1 MEGVIRLKIAIC
13 DDEKIYRDT
22 VKSYIA
28 KFSKSID
35 TSITIFEYDSGLK
48 LLDDINDK
56 DFDLII
62 LDIVMDDI
70 DGIET
75 AKKIRFLDKEV
86 CIVFL
91 TNYSEYA
98 IKGYGLNVYE
108 YLLKESLNE
117 EKLKKIILEVKKN
130 QKTRN
135 IVLKMQK
142 EIVKFNVNSIYF
154 FEVNNRTI
162 TVHYDFNGEYET
174 KSFYGKLEDIEK
186 QLDVNFFY
194 RSHRS
199 YIVNIKKIRKI
210 ASREIFFDISQKA
223 MVSRLKILEL
233 KEKYINYNLKD

>member
-1 MEGVIRLKIAIC
+1 
-13 DDEKIYRDT
+13 
-22 VKSYIA
+22 
-28 KFSKSID
+28 
-35 TSITIFEYDSGLK
+35 
-48 LLDDINDK
+48 
-56 DFDLII
+56 
-62 LDIVMDDI
+62 
-70 DGIET
+70 
-75 AKKIRFLDKEV
+75 
-86 CIVFL
+86 
-91 TNYSEYA
+91 
-98 IKGYGLNVYE
+98 
-108 YLLKESLNE
+108 
-117 EKLKKIILEVKKN
+117 
-130 QKTRN
+130 
-135 IVLKMQK
+135 MQK
-142 EIVKFNVNSIYF
+142 EIVKFNVDSIYF

>member
-1 MEGVIRLKIAIC
+1 MEGVRRLKIAIC

-22 VKSYIA
+22 LKSYIA

-48 LLDDINDK
+48 LLDDISDK
-56 DFDLII
+56 NFDLII
-62 LDIVMDDI
+62 LDIVMDEI
-70 DGIET
+70 DGIDT
-75 AKKIRFLDKEV
+75 AKKIRILDKKV

-91 TNYSEYA
+91 TNYEKYA
-98 IKGYGLNVYE
+98 IRGYGLNVYE
-108 YLLKESLNE
+108 YLLKDSLNE
-117 EKLKKIILEVKKN
+117 DKLKSIINEVKKN
-130 QKTRN
+130 KKTKT

-142 EIVKFNVNSIYF
+142 EIIKFDINSIYF

-162 TVHYDFNGEYET
+162 TVHYDFNEEYKT

-186 QLDVNFFY
+186 QLVEETFY

-223 MVSRLKILEL
+223 MVSRLKYLEL
-233 KEKYINYNLKD
+233 KERYINYNIRD

>member
-1 MEGVIRLKIAIC
+1 MEGVRRLKIAIC

-35 TSITIFEYDSGLK
+35 TSITIFEYDSGFK
-48 LLDDINDK
+48 LLDDISNK
-56 DFDLII
+56 NFDLII
-62 LDIVMDDI
+62 LDIVMDEI
-70 DGIET
+70 DGIDT
-75 AKKIRFLDKEV
+75 AKKIRILDKEV

-91 TNYSEYA
+91 TNYEKYA
-98 IKGYGLNVYE
+98 IRGYRLNVYE
-108 YLLKESLNE
+108 YLLKDSLNE
-117 EKLKKIILEVKKN
+117 DKLKDIINEVKKN
-130 QKTRN
+130 KKTET

-142 EIVKFNVNSIYF
+142 EIIKFDISSIYF
-154 FEVNNRTI
+154 FEVNNRMI
-162 TVHYDFNGEYET
+162 TVHYDFNREYKT

-186 QLDVNFFY
+186 QLEGEIFY

-223 MVSRLKILEL
+223 MVSRLKYLEL
-233 KEKYINYNLKD
+233 KERYINYNIRD